1 MAWALDLDGVVWLG
15 TEDIPGAADAVAALQ
30 DAGETVLFV
39 TNNSGR
45 RVVDVEAK
53 LAGHGIDARGGVITS
68 GMAAA
73 AMVQPGEVVLG
84 MCGPG
89 AREELEAVGAIVVGE
104 GPADTVVVG
113 FHEDFD
119 YRGLTAGVQAI
130 LGGARLLATNED
142 VTYPAHDGIRPGA
155 GSIVAALVAA
165 TGATPEV
172 AGKPHRPMCDVVLGR
187 AGEGGGVAGGG
198 VAEGIVV
205 GDRPDTDGL
214 LARALGWEFALVLT
228 GVTSEADLPTD
239 PEPDR
244 VAADLASLVKAHLG

>member
-53 LAGHGIDARGGVITS
+53 LASHGIEARGGVITS

-73 AMVQPGEVVLG
+73 ALVEPGEVVLG

-89 AREELEAVGAIVVGE
+89 AREELEAVGAVIVDE

-119 YRGLTAGVQAI
+119 YWGLTAGVRAI
-130 LGGARLLATNED
+130 LGGARLLATNLD

-165 TGATPEV
+165 TGATPVV
-172 AGKPHRPMCDVVLGR
+172 AGKPHPPICEVVLDR
-187 AGEGGGVAGGG
+187 AGDG
-198 VAEGIVV
+198 GIVV

-228 GVTSEADLPTD
+228 GVTGEADFPVD

-244 VAADLASLVKAHLG
+244 VAIDLASLVKAHLG

>member
-1 MAWALDLDGVVWLG
+1 MGWALDLDGVVWRG
-15 TEDIPGAADAVAALQ
+15 TDDVPGAAEAVAALQ

-53 LAGHGIDARGGVITS
+53 LSHHGIDAQGGVVTS

-73 AMVQPGEVVLG
+73 RLVSPGEKVLG
-84 MCGPG
+84 LCGPG
-89 AREELEAVGAIVVGE
+89 CREELEARGAEVVRD

-119 YRGLTAGVQAI
+119 YWRLTAGVQAL
-130 LGGARLLATNED
+130 LGGARLLATNRD
-142 VTYPAHDGIRPGA
+142 VTYPAEDGIRPGA

-165 TGATPEV
+165 TGVEPEV
-172 AGKPHRPMCDVVLGR
+172 AGKPHQAICDLVLER
-187 AGEGGGVAGGG
+187 AGADGV
-198 VAEGIVV
+198 VV

-214 LARALGWEFALVLT
+214 LARALGWRFGLVLSGVTTVGDLPIQPTPDTVHPDLAALVA
-228 GVTSEADLPTD
+228 EA
-239 PEPDR
+239 
-244 VAADLASLVKAHLG
+244 LG

>member
-15 TEDIPGAADAVAALQ
+15 TEGIPGAADSVAALQ

-45 RVVDVEAK
+45 RVADVEAK
-53 LAGHGIDARGGVITS
+53 LAGHGIEARGGVITS

-73 AMVQPGEVVLG
+73 TMVQPGEVVLG

-89 AREELEAVGAIVVGE
+89 AKEELEAAGATVVRD
-104 GPADTVVVG
+104 GPVDTVVVG
-113 FHEDFD
+113 IHEDFD
-119 YRGLTAGVQAI
+119 YWRLTAGVQAI
-130 LGGARLLATNED
+130 LGGARFLATNED

-165 TGATPEV
+165 TGVVPVV
-172 AGKPHRPMCDVVLGR
+172 AGKPHRPICEVVLDR
-187 AGEGGGVAGGG
+187 AAEG
-198 VAEGIVV
+198 GIVV

-214 LARALGWEFALVLT
+214 LARALGWKFALVLS
-228 GVTSEADLPTD
+228 GVTTEADLPTD
-239 PEPDR
+239 PEPDI
-244 VAADLASLVKAHLG
+244 VAIDLPSLVKAHLG

>member
-15 TEDIPGAADAVAALQ
+15 TEGIPGAADSVAALQ

-53 LAGHGIDARGGVITS
+53 LAGHGIEARGGVITS

-89 AREELEAVGAIVVGE
+89 AKEELEAAGAIVVRD
-104 GPADTVVVG
+104 GPVDTVVVG
-113 FHEDFD
+113 IHEDFD
-119 YRGLTAGVQAI
+119 YWRLTAGVQAI
-130 LGGARLLATNED
+130 SGGARFLATNED

-165 TGATPEV
+165 TGVIPVV
-172 AGKPHRPMCDVVLGR
+172 AGKPHRPICEVVLDR
-187 AGEGGGVAGGG
+187 AAVG
-198 VAEGIVV
+198 GIVV

-214 LARALGWEFALVLT
+214 LARALGWKFALVLS
-228 GVTSEADLPTD
+228 GVTTEADLPTD
-239 PEPDR
+239 PEPDI
-244 VAADLASLVKAHLG
+244 VAIDLPSLVKAHLG

>member
-15 TEDIPGAADAVAALQ
+15 TDSIPGVAEAVARLQ

-53 LAGHGIDARGGVITS
+53 LAHHGIDACGGVVTS

-73 AMVQPGEVVLG
+73 SLVQPGEVVLG

-89 AREELEAVGAIVVGE
+89 LVEELEAVGATVVRE
-104 GPADTVVVG
+104 GPADTVAVG

-119 YRGLTAGVQAI
+119 YWRLTAGLQAI
-130 LGGARLLATNED
+130 LGGARLLASNED

-165 TGATPEV
+165 TGVEPVV
-172 AGKPHRPMCDVVLGR
+172 AGKPHEPICDVVRER
-187 AGEGGGVAGGG
+187 AGGH
-198 VAEGIVV
+198 GIVV

-214 LARALGWEFALVLT
+214 LARNLGWDFGLVLS
-228 GVTSEADLPTD
+228 GVTAEGDLPTD
-239 PEPDR
+239 PAPDE
-244 VAADLASLVKAHLG
+244 VAADLPALVDRLLG

>member
-1 MAWALDLDGVVWLG
+1 
-15 TEDIPGAADAVAALQ
+15 
-30 DAGETVLFV
+30 
-39 TNNSGR
+39 
-45 RVVDVEAK
+45 
-53 LAGHGIDARGGVITS
+53 
-68 GMAAA
+68 
-73 AMVQPGEVVLG
+73 

-172 AGKPHRPMCDVVLGR
+172 AGKPHRPICDVVLDR
-187 AGEGGGVAGGG
+187 VGEG
-198 VAEGIVV
+198 GIVV

-214 LARALGWEFALVLT
+214 FARALGWEFALVLT

-244 VAADLASLVKAHLG
+244 VATDLASLVKAYLG

>member
-15 TEDIPGAADAVAALQ
+15 TDDIPGAADAVAALQ

-45 RVVDVEAK
+45 RVADVEAK
-53 LAGHGIDARGGVITS
+53 LLGHGIDARGGVITS

-73 AMVQPGEVVLG
+73 AMVRSGEVVLG

-172 AGKPHRPMCDVVLGR
+172 AGKPHRPICDVVLDR
-187 AGEGGGVAGGG
+187 VGEG
-198 VAEGIVV
+198 GIVV

-214 LARALGWEFALVLT
+214 FARALGWEFALVLT

-244 VAADLASLVKAHLG
+244 VATDLASLVKAYLG